1 MTITTNIQS
10 AEKKVGV
17 FLTAHH
23 VILYVVL
30 FAALGFGIYAVQSK
44 VASLAEAKA
53 QASATALAVEKDH
66 AAQLL
71 AAYTLNETQ
80 RDKERAE
87 YLATIA
93 QLQEQTK
100 IQIIHDKSLPA
111 PALGQRLEDLT
122 GFKRG
127 TVTVNQNDDLIVP
140 LPLGQEVVARLDQAL
155 ADAQTLT
162 KQDGVIKSQ
171 TATIADQ
178 QGIITEDKNVLAK
191 QIEADKK
198 ELTTVKAEARK
209 SKIKWFA
216 AGAVFG
222 FIGRQFVHFGF

>member
-1 MTITTNIQS
+1 MTVTADIQS

-30 FAALGFGIYAVQSK
+30 FVALGFGIYAVQSRI
-44 VASLAEAKA
+44 ASVAEAKA
-53 QASATALAVEKDH
+53 EAAQTALAVEKDH

-71 AAYTLNETQ
+71 AAYTLNEAQ

-93 QLQEQTK
+93 QLQAQTK

-140 LPLGQEVVARLDQAL
+140 LPLGQEIVARLDQAL
-155 ADAQTLT
+155 ADAQTVT

-171 TATIADQ
+171 QATIADQ
-178 QGIITEDKNVLAK
+178 QGIIAEDKNVLAK

-198 ELTTVKAEARK
+198 ELTAVKAQARK

-222 FIGRQFVHFGF
+222 FVGRQFVHFGL